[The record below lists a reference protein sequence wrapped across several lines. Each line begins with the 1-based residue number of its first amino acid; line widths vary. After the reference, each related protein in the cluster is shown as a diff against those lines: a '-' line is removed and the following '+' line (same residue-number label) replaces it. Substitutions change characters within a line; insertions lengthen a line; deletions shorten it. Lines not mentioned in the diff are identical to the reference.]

1 MISKVEAIK
10 KLKNAGY
17 QVGDNHSVVTIMVP
31 HNKMKKTTIG
41 EIKEVL
47 QKMDYDA
54 SFSVVSFVDDENT
67 FWDEEDDVSQVEEV
81 KSLLSED
88 EDGQFSLASFGLE
101 D

>member
-17 QVGDNHSVVTIMVP
+17 RVGDSHSVVTIMIP
-31 HNKMKKTTIG
+31 QNKYKKTTIG
-41 EIKEVL
+41 EIKEFL
-47 QKMDYDA
+47 QKIDYIA
-54 SFSVVSFVDDENT
+54 SFSVVSYVDEENS
-67 FWDEEDDVSQVEEV
+67 FLDEEDEEKNVTEV
-81 KSLLSED
+81 KSLLEED